1 MIIQEK
7 EYRFHI
13 LGNEYHC
20 ALDVTSGFIGG
31 KWKSVVMWYLL
42 GGTKRFSELKARIPA
57 ITDKMLSTQLRAL
70 EEDGFV
76 QRVIFAEV
84 PPRVEYS
91 LTEEG
96 RTLEPVLRAMAAWG
110 RGKAERH
117 GKMVEMEV
125 IQKA

>member
-1 MIIQEK
+1 MIIDDK

-13 LGNEYHC
+13 RGNEFHC
-20 ALDVTSGFIGG
+20 ALDVTANFIGG
-31 KWKSVVMWYLL
+31 KWKAVVMWYLL
-42 GGTKRFSELKARIPA
+42 GGKKRFVELKRRIPA
-57 ITDKMLSTQLRAL
+57 ITDKMLSMQLRAL

-76 QRVIFAEV
+76 KREVYAEI

-96 RTLEPVLRAMAAWG
+96 YTLEPVLWAMAAWG

-117 GKMVEMEV
+117 GTRVLVK
-125 IQKA
+125 

>member
-13 LGNEYHC
+13 FGNEYHC
-20 ALDVTSGFIGG
+20 ALDITSGFIGG

-42 GGTKRFSELKARIPA
+42 GGTKRFGELKARIPA

-76 QRVIFAEV
+76 QRVIYAEV

-96 RTLEPVLRAMAAWG
+96 RSLEPVLRAMAAWG

-117 GKMVEMEV
+117 GKMVEIEV